1 MSMSTENEK
10 IIASWADFLDMPLS
24 LSVELGRTKLK
35 IREVLD
41 LAPESII
48 KLSRSTGEG
57 VDIRA
62 DNRPLLRGEI
72 VVIED
77 RAGVRISEILTEK
90 H

>member
-1 MSMSTENEK
+1 MTTDNEK

-90 H
+90 N

>member
-1 MSMSTENEK
+1 MTTENEK

-24 LSVELGRTKLK
+24 LSVELGRTTLK

-62 DNRPLLRGEI
+62 DNRSLLRGEI

-90 H
+90 N

>member
-1 MSMSTENEK
+1 MKTDNEK
-10 IIASWADFLDMPLS
+10 TIASWSDFLDLPLP

-35 IREVLD
+35 IREIID
-41 LAPESII
+41 LAPSSVI

-62 DNRPLLRGEI
+62 DDRRLLRGEI

-77 RAGVRISEILTEK
+77 RAGVRISEILTGENQ
-90 H
+90 

>member
-1 MSMSTENEK
+1 MTTENEK

-90 H
+90 N